1 LVPRAMEALAGVMA
15 METSAA
21 GPMVSV
27 WVEAVTPPVA
37 LAVMTTV
44 PWLTPVA
51 NPALVPLATI
61 VALASLALQ
70 VTEFVRFWV
79 LLSVNVPVAVNCWVV
94 PCGQLVTDVGV
105 TTMDCRVAAVMFT
118 VTLPV
123 TDPSAAVTVALPVP
137 PGASAAVT
145 NP

>member
-1 LVPRAMEALAGVMA
+1 MEALAGVMA
-15 METSAA
+15 IESSAA

-27 WVEAVTPPVA
+27 WVEPATPPAAV
-37 LAVMTTV
+37 AVMTTV
-44 PWLTPVA
+44 PWATPVA
-51 NPALVPLATI
+51 NPALVPLALM
-61 VALASLALQ
+61 VASELLALQ

-79 LLSVNVPVAVNCWVV
+79 LVSEKVPVAVNCCVA
-94 PCGQLVTDVGV
+94 PAGQLVSEVGV
-105 TTMDCRVAAVMFT
+105 TAMDCRVGAVMFT

-123 TDPSAAVTVALPVP
+123 TVPSVAVTVALPVP